1 MVQLGMLPLGSPAT
15 DPFPGGFAP
24 QITCTSTDPEA
35 TRSGTRGCHEE
46 EMVGLKNGWKQ
57 GSTVD
62 RAKMSHMEIT
72 QKTPTENLTSNF
84 PGKK

>member
-1 MVQLGMLPLGSPAT
+1 MAAWQHG
-15 DPFPGGFAP
+15 
-24 QITCTSTDPEA
+24 
-35 TRSGTRGCHEE
+35 SGTRGCREE

-57 GSTVD
+57 GNTVK

-84 PGKK
+84 LEKKDVKCHDDSCPTLKWY